1 MESDLKILSISTH
14 LPCILKGKNVINLI
28 SEKTYSNLLQ
38 FTVLHVPE
46 LRRLKKLEEE
56 KRRLKHMSAE
66 LARPERNGETWSLA
80 FISGVLTNKRKF
92 RTCNVIDDKCRP

>member
-1 MESDLKILSISTH
+1 
-14 LPCILKGKNVINLI
+14 
-28 SEKTYSNLLQ
+28 
-38 FTVLHVPE
+38 
-46 LRRLKKLEEE
+46 LEEE